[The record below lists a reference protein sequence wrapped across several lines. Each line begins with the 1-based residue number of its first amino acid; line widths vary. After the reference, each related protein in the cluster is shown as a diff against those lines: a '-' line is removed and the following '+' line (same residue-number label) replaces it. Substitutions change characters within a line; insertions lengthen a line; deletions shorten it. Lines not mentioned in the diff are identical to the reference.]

1 MTHADDDGMVIP
13 PKIAP
18 SHLVI
23 LPVLRKNSDSG
34 AVLEYCG
41 QIKEALEQKEYF
53 GGNVR
58 VEIDDRDLRGGE
70 KMWSWIKKG
79 IPTWIEVGSRD
90 IESDSVF
97 FGRRDLGPKERKGVG
112 RKEFIDFFTDTLD
125 ENQDNILQR
134 ALNFREEN
142 TVEIDSEEEFYAFFT
157 PENSGQPEIHGGFA
171 MAHYSGEP
179 ELEAKL
185 QNDLKVT
192 VRCIPQRENPASG
205 TCIFTGKPSAQRV
218 VFAKSY

>member
-1 MTHADDDGMVIP
+1 
-13 PKIAP
+13 
-18 SHLVI
+18 
-23 LPVLRKNSDSG
+23 
-34 AVLEYCG
+34 
-41 QIKEALEQKEYF
+41 
-53 GGNVR
+53 
-58 VEIDDRDLRGGE
+58 
-70 KMWSWIKKG
+70 MWSWIKKG

-125 ENQDNILQR
+125 EIQDNILQR